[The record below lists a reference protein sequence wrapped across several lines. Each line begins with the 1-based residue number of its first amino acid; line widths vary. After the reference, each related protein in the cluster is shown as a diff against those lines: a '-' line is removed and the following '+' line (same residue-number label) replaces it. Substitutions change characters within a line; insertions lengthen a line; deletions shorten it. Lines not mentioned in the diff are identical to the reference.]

1 MDLIES
7 GVSNPIKHW
16 YYSHKFWFIQKSQS
30 WKSDRIINLVDIG
43 AGSALFSKELFR
55 RGFVNKV
62 VAVDTG
68 YEKDL
73 DVSENIIYCRA
84 TDFSGFTHFLLTDV
98 LEHVKEDGKFLNEIV
113 SGADRN
119 SAFIITVP
127 ALMSLWSGHDLYLRH
142 FRRYTKNEL
151 HRLVEDSGLQVTSI
165 RYTYSTV
172 FPIAR
177 LQRKLTSNNSQN
189 SQLRENSFVV
199 RLAMRILLL
208 PDRWISFLPFGVSL
222 FLEAT
227 KDE

>member
-7 GVSNPIKHW
+7 GVSDPIKHW

-43 AGSALFSKELFR
+43 AGSALFSKELFS
-55 RGFVNKV
+55 RGVVDKV

-73 DVSENIIYCRA
+73 DVRDNIIYCRS

-98 LEHVKEDGKFLNEIV
+98 LEHVKEDGEFLKDIV

-127 ALMSLWSGHDLYLRH
+127 ALMNLWSGHDVYLRH
-142 FRRYTKNEL
+142 FRRYTKSEL
-151 HRLVEDSGLQVTSI
+151 RQLVEESGLSVTSV

-177 LQRKLTSNNSQN
+177 LQRRFSSKNSQN

-199 RLAMRILLL
+199 RLTLRILLL

-222 FLEAT
+222 FLEAV